1 MNWFVKK
8 REETKIEI
16 KYLCYINPNAIYK
29 VIRSQDNT
37 GEWLLKKN
45 EAANKLCK
53 YFLKKW
59 DFFICESK
67 MINYVLLYITR
78 YLFIQKSFIIAL
90 YTLII

>member
-37 GEWLLKKN
+37 GEWLLKKMKQLIN
-45 EAANKLCK
+45 CVNISWKNGI
-53 YFLKKW
+53 FLYAKARW
-59 DFFICESK
+59 LIMFSCI
-67 MINYVLLYITR
+67 LLGI
-78 YLFIQKSFIIAL
+78 YLFKNPL
-90 YTLII
+90 